1 VYHRR
6 VAVGDETRF
15 ELSSRQG
22 KTLEELNSGSPIPE
36 RLRRAVA
43 DLVLETTAE
52 SIWLIDAQARTTF
65 VNRRMAN
72 LLGYTEEEMLGRPI
86 FEFLDRSRW
95 QVAEENLRKRQ
106 QGIEDRQ
113 EVELIRKDGTRIWV
127 IGSANPVFDRNGQ
140 YAGAL
145 ALLGDLSPQK
155 ARERL
160 LQQQVDQLGAR
171 LAEQPLRAAVVMGVL
186 GTFLATVAITTAGAV
201 IGAVLGRARRPSDE
215 L

>member
-1 VYHRR
+1 
-6 VAVGDETRF
+6 VAAGDETRF
-15 ELSSRQG
+15 ELSSQQG
-22 KTLEELNSGSPIPE
+22 KTLQELNSGSPIPE

-52 SIWLIDAQARTTF
+52 SIWLIDARARTTF
-65 VNRRMAN
+65 VNRRMAS
-72 LLGYTEEEMLGRPI
+72 LLGYTEEEMIGRPI
-86 FEFLDRSRW
+86 FDFLERSRW
-95 QVAEENLRKRQ
+95 QAAEENLRKRQ
-106 QGIEDRQ
+106 LGIEDRQ

-155 ARERL
+155 ERERL
-160 LQQQVDQLGAR
+160 LQQQVDHLR
-171 LAEQPLRAAVVMGVL
+171 SRIAEQPLRAAVVMGVL
-186 GTFLATVAITTAGAV
+186 GTFLATVVVTTAGAV
-201 IGAVLGRARRPSDE
+201 VGAALGRSRRSGDE

>member
-1 VYHRR
+1 M
-6 VAVGDETRF
+6 AASDETWF
-15 ELSSRQG
+15 ELSSQQG
-22 KTLEELNSGSPIPE
+22 KPLIPE
-36 RLRRAVA
+36 RLRRSVA

-52 SIWLIDAQARTTF
+52 SIWLIDARARTTF
-65 VNRRMAN
+65 VNRRMAS
-72 LLGYTEEEMLGRPI
+72 LLGYTEEEMIGRPI

-95 QVAEENLRKRQ
+95 QAAEENLRKRQ
-106 QGIEDRQ
+106 QGIEDRR

-155 ARERL
+155 ERERL
-160 LQQQVDQLGAR
+160 LQRQVDHLRAR
-171 LAEQPLRAAVVMGVL
+171 VAEQPLRTAVVMGVL
-186 GTFLATVAITTAGAV
+186 ATFLAMVAVTTAGAV
-201 IGAVLGRARRPSDE
+201 VGAALARSRRPSDE